1 MPNIKIFVDETEYSA
16 LRRDLPAL
24 LTGLRDLLCA
34 AFAVDARACQLA
46 VIPVLGLPDQPA
58 INVEL
63 NILPR
68 PERTRAAITA
78 AATHLRDAIGTATGR
93 HVAVRI
99 ALLDAEGYVALK

>member
-1 MPNIKIFVDETEYSA
+1 MPNLKIFVDETQYPDLQHGLSA
-16 LRRDLPAL
+16 LLP
-24 LTGLRDLLCA
+24 GLRDQLCA
-34 AFAVDARACQLA
+34 AFAVEPPACQLA

-68 PERTRAAITA
+68 PERTRDAVTA
-78 AATHLRDAIGTATGR
+78 AAARLRETIGAATGR

-99 ALLDAEGYVALK
+99 ALLDAQGYVALK